1 MTRKSYSEL
10 IKFPTFEE
18 RYRYLKIGGEIGAAT
33 FGHDRYINQ
42 RFYGSR
48 EWKLARDEVVARDL
62 ARDLGV
68 EGHEIMH
75 RLLVHHMNP
84 IVAQDFKEGNDSLVD
99 PENLICVTH
108 NTHNAIHFGDER
120 LLAPTFVERRQGDTC
135 LW

>member
-1 MTRKSYSEL
+1 MIRKSYSEL

-108 NTHNAIHFGDER
+108 NTHNAIHFGDDR